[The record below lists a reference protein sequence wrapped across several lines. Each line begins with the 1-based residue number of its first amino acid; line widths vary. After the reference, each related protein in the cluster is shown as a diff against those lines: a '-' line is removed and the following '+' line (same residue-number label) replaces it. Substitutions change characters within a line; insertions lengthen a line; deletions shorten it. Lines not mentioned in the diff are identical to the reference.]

1 MSEHPTPEETLPA
14 AAIVAPAPVNETE
27 SKVVEMT
34 NNLPKSEEQHTAAPA
49 TEHEPT
55 TEEAAT
61 ETTVK
66 DVEKPQDSPKRLL
79 KEFQQKFA
87 GVFPKKTTDGK
98 KEEKKAEP
106 TESKEK
112 KTEEKESKD
121 RSASKKRNSLFNGF
135 GIGAKKADKLA
146 DDVPPTPDATTES
159 VTQPIQHV
167 EPVEEPAAA
176 PAVEEPAPVEILER
190 PVPTKRSSI
199 FGTLKNQFAKKEK
212 ITSPLPTPNKDTET
226 PTTVAPVI
234 PAVGSA
240 EPVEKEVP
248 AADSAVEQPAS
259 SELKADKSSKVEKR
273 KSSLLGFGPKSMT
286 EKAVTSDEETEKPL
300 SPFAR
305 FRATVKSKT
314 SKNLGDKKS
323 EKLDTPENKVE
334 ENDVQESVT
343 INPEHAVSTS
353 TNPVAAS
360 A

>member
-1 MSEHPTPEETLPA
+1 MSELPKADETLPTTAIVAPTPVNEAEAKAVETVTNLSKPEEQHTVSQAAEQEPTPEEVSTD
-14 AAIVAPAPVNETE
+14 
-27 SKVVEMT
+27 S
-34 NNLPKSEEQHTAAPA
+34 TA
-49 TEHEPT
+49 
-55 TEEAAT
+55 
-61 ETTVK
+61 K

-87 GVFPKKTTDGK
+87 GVFPKKTTDSK

-106 TESKEK
+106 TETKEK
-112 KTEEKESKD
+112 KPEEKENKD

-135 GIGAKKADKLA
+135 GIGAKKADKSVE
-146 DDVPPTPDATTES
+146 DVPTTPDAITEPS
-159 VTQPIQHV
+159 TQPIQHV
-167 EPVEEPAAA
+167 EPVEEPTVT
-176 PAVEEPAPVEILER
+176 AVEDPTNVEIQER

-212 ITSPLPTPNKDTET
+212 ITSPLPTPNKEVET

-240 EPVEKEVP
+240 EPAEKETP
-248 AADSAVEQPAS
+248 AVDSAVEQPAS
-259 SELKADKSSKVEKR
+259 SELKNDKNSKVEKR

-286 EKAVTSDEETEKPL
+286 EKPITSDEEIEKPL

-334 ENDVQESVT
+334 ENEVQESVN